1 VWKWILAHIWYALG
15 STPGTGCDTIP
26 LVAYYNHAM
35 PPHMHMDEYSSATRE
50 PERHRAGGVAL
61 IGHLTRI
68 LNITGRKDNKIMSG
82 NLRFSPSKL
91 MDGRQT
97 WWEKIRDEVAGL
109 FRDKLDVSVPDK
121 LVSET

>member
-1 VWKWILAHIWYALG
+1 
-15 STPGTGCDTIP
+15 
-26 LVAYYNHAM
+26 
-35 PPHMHMDEYSSATRE
+35 MHMDEYSSATRE